1 MSWKRRIPI
10 TGQVVRTE
18 GKIAFSSG
26 SGFPKPLFGIW
37 TVERSLDFITFSSS
51 WWRWETARQY
61 HAMPKKWVSETHFS
75 ENGFSEEKKFTE
87 LSSRSTYHSRLF
99 LKMSEKSLHRTPG
112 ISSSRNVSYYCEYSS
127 LLALGQR
134 EVLCEEL
141 PCGTFEKTL
150 KLGKIEGR
158 RRGRQRMRWLDGITD
173 SMDMSLSKLQEL
185 VMDREAWCAAV
196 HGVAN
201 RQTWLSDRT
210 ELNQTILIFHGSAIS
225 VMWCMVEQVDPMFIC
240 LLLILFI
247 KKWVQSFTL
256 QNPMTI
262 LL

>member
-26 SGFPKPLFGIW
+26 SGSPKPLFGIW

-127 LLALGQR
+127 LLALGHR

-141 PCGTFEKTL
+141 PCGRKPDNALHSLWVALPPHTN
-150 KLGKIEGR
+150 GIPAP
-158 RRGRQRMRWLDGITD
+158 RGRESVSTSWVLGRFPRNWDCVSQRAPP
-173 SMDMSLSKLQEL
+173 SLLCPGSATFYLRSQL
-185 VMDREAWCAAV
+185 VMKLRKMGE
-196 HGVAN
+196 GGGEGFS
-201 RQTWLSDRT
+201 TWRAKPGP
-210 ELNQTILIFHGSAIS
+210 FFRPWAG
-225 VMWCMVEQVDPMFIC
+225 
-240 LLLILFI
+240 
-247 KKWVQSFTL
+247 
-256 QNPMTI
+256 
-262 LL
+262 